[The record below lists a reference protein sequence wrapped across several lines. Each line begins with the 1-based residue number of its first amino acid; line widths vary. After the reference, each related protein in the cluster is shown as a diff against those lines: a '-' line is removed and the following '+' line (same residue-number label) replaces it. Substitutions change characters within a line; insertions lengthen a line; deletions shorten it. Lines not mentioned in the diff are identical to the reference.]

1 MCSTRHINGNVCTLG
16 FDASKEYHTY
26 AINWQPDYIAWLVD
40 GTEVYRAY
48 SNIPSHAGKIMLNI
62 WQGINVD
69 DWLGAYDGKTGLTA
83 SYLP

>member
-1 MCSTRHINGNVCTLG
+1 MRALG
-16 FDASKEYHTY
+16 WKNSSLDT
-26 AINWQPDYIAWLVD
+26 D